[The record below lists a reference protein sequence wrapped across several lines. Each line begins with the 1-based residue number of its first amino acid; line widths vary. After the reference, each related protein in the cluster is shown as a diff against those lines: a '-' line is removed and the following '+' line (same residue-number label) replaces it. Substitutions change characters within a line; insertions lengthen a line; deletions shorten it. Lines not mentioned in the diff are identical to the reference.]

1 MYKILNKD
9 IPFTINS
16 KTGDVCTAKVLDRE
30 LKENYEFAV
39 SAEDG
44 KFDAKVRSEGHM
56 NALDKHRLPFSYV
69 SSNSSVFAN

>member
-1 MYKILNKD
+1 MYLQITARSGDSVDTLMYKILNKD

-44 KFDAKVRSEGHM
+44 KFDAKVRSE
-56 NALDKHRLPFSYV
+56 
-69 SSNSSVFAN
+69 